1 MRSTRT
7 ASVAGISFIVVYIV
21 AWVIS
26 RSPDTDDPAATIA
39 AYYTDKDNRV
49 LEVISAY
56 LFIVAALLFLGFV
69 AGLRGRLRS
78 AEGGDATATSI
89 AFGSAIVFAGLV
101 VAGAMSL
108 AAVPAGMS
116 LGGTKPPSG
125 GDVVNFLQSAGYGM
139 ILVGAMLF
147 AAASIAAISVVSIR
161 TSVLPRWTA
170 WLGFV
175 CAFALLFAAVWLP
188 QIALLIW
195 VLVISI
201 VSLKAPSRTPVAAQ

>member
-7 ASVAGISFIVVYIV
+7 ASVAGISFVVVYIA
-21 AWVIS
+21 AWLVS
-26 RSPDTDDPAATIA
+26 RSPDSNDPSATIA
-39 AYYTDKDNRV
+39 RYYLDKDNRV
-49 LEVISAY
+49 MEIVSAY
-56 LFIVAALLFLGFV
+56 LFVVAGLFFLCFM

-89 AFGSAIVFAGLV
+89 AFGSAIVFAGLL

-116 LGGTKPPSG
+116 FGGTNPPSG
-125 GDVVNFLQSAGYGM
+125 GDVINFLQSAGYGM
-139 ILVGAMLF
+139 ILVGGMLF
-147 AAASIAAISVVSIR
+147 AAVTIAATSIVSLR
-161 TSVLPRWTA
+161 TSVFPRWTA
-170 WLGFV
+170 WLGFL
-175 CAFALLFAAVWLP
+175 CAVALLFAVVWLP

-201 VSLKAPSRTPVAAQ
+201 VSLRAPSRAPLSA